1 MKRKKKIQNFFVHC
15 GLAILAF
22 FWILPIV
29 WVILTSFRAGKGSYS
44 GSFIPES
51 CNIKNNN
58 PLFKQTQLFKN
69 TRCFGNTIFV

>member
-29 WVILTSFRAGKGSYS
+29 WVI
-44 GSFIPES
+44 
-51 CNIKNNN
+51 
-58 PLFKQTQLFKN
+58 
-69 TRCFGNTIFV
+69 